1 VNKTMESP
9 VLAGVTFVAL
19 PDPPVFEL
27 RENWLGSR
35 KRWALFVDGEPIRH
49 GITGV
54 GVVHASRMM
63 AQRHLDAF
71 ELGYWRAW
79 LRNERERAVMLA
91 ELDAA
96 EVA

>member
-35 KRWALFVDGEPIRH
+35 SGGRCSSMANRSAT